1 MQMGWAPRR
10 GFASQGDSM
19 KNIVILGAGTGGAL
33 CANLLSHRV
42 DPKQWSITVIDRE
55 SRHVYQPGLLFL
67 PFGLYGHETS
77 ADVVRPIDAPLPRAV
92 RLVAA
97 DIEHIDTAGRS
108 VRTSAGVFA
117 YDFLICALGCRVAP
131 EEIEGMAEVMG
142 REVHTFYTLE
152 GALAMQEPLQ
162 RMNEGRLVIDIC
174 EMPIKCPVAPL
185 EFAFLADDHFRQRG
199 LRDRIEISLV
209 TPYTGAFTKPN
220 ANRILSRVA
229 QDKGIRVVPNFATA
243 SVDTAAR
250 VIRSFDGRGVE
261 YELLCAIPPNLGPA
275 VLDDSGLG
283 DGAGYGMTDPRTLKS
298 RRAERVY
305 LLGDNTNVAT
315 SKAGSVAH
323 FEAETVVENLLR
335 EIDGQPPLQSFD
347 GHANCFVE
355 TGHGKA
361 MLLDFNYDI
370 EPLEGSF
377 PLPYAG
383 PFSLLQES
391 YMNHM
396 GKLAFK
402 WVYWNMLLPGHL
414 PLVPLLPSHMSFI
427 GKDLSTAPQIRHA
440 RTLKVA
446 DVMTRDVVTVR
457 QGSALT
463 DVADLMVARKLSG
476 VPVLD
481 VDDRLVGIVT
491 EADFLSAMNLHG
503 DGWADALVTVARK
516 RRTRKGMGTIVDDL
530 MTRSPVTVGE
540 DESLSRAVELMDR
553 NKVKRL
559 VVTDE
564 QSRVRGVVSRG
575 DLMKLFSMK

>member
-1 MQMGWAPRR
+1 
-10 GFASQGDSM
+10 M
-19 KNIVILGAGTGGAL
+19 KNVVILGAGTGGAL
-33 CANLLSHRV
+33 VANLLSHRLNLSE
-42 DPKQWSITVIDRE
+42 WAITVIDRE
-55 SRHVYQPGLLFL
+55 RLHVYQPGLLFL
-67 PFGLYGHETS
+67 PFGLYGFDS
-77 ADVVRPIDAPLPRAV
+77 SDDLVRPVTAPLPRNVAF
-92 RLVAA
+92 VAA
-97 DIEHIDTAGRS
+97 DVLQIDPVRREVRS
-108 VRTSAGVFA
+108 SRGQHG
-117 YDFLICALGCRVAP
+117 YDFLVCALGCHTAP
-131 EEIEGMAEVMG
+131 EEVEGMADAMG
-142 REVHTFYTLE
+142 RGVHTFYTLD
-152 GALAMQEPLQ
+152 GALAMRRPLQ
-162 RMNEGRLVIDIC
+162 EMKDGRLVIDIC

-185 EFAFLADDHFRQRG
+185 EFAFLADDFFRKKG

-220 ANRILSRVA
+220 ANRILSKVA
-229 QDKGIRVVPNFATA
+229 QDKGIRVVPNFAAA
-243 SVDTAAR
+243 SVDGEAR
-250 VIRSFDGRGVE
+250 VLRTFDGRSVE
-261 YELLCAIPPNLGPA
+261 YDLLCAIPPNLGPA

-283 DGAGYGMTDPRTLKS
+283 DGAGYGVTDPRTLKS
-298 RRAERVY
+298 RKAERIY

-355 TGHGKA
+355 TGNHKA

-391 YMNHM
+391 YMNHV
-396 GKLAFK
+396 GKIAFK

-414 PLVPLLPSHMSFI
+414 PLVPLLPSHMSFM
-427 GKDLSTAPQIRHA
+427 GKDLNTAPQIRHA

-457 QGSALT
+457 QGSALAA
-463 DVADLMVARKLSG
+463 VADLMVARKLSG

-503 DGWADALVTVARK
+503 DGLADALVTVARK
-516 RRTRKGMGTIVDDL
+516 RRARKGMGTIVDDL
-530 MTRSPVTVGE
+530 MTKAPVTVAE
-540 DESLSRAVELMDR
+540 DASLGRAVELMDR

-559 VVTDE
+559 VVTDD
-564 QSRVRGVVSRG
+564 QSRVRGVVSRA